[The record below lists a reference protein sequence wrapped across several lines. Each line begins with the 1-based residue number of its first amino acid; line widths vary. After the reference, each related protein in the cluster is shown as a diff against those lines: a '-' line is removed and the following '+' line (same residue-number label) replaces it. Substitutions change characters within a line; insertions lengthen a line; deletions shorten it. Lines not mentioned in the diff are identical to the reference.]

1 MKEKLIIGA
10 ILLTSMV
17 FSQQLVLDYQIG
29 NFSKAE
35 SFSLAQNQFIYVT
48 DSETNEIYKLDL
60 TGNVLKSLG
69 GYGWSESAFDS
80 PVDIFASTLN
90 VYVTDK
96 NNDRVQFFDKD
107 LNYIS
112 QFGSDRIDNYQ
123 YEFRYPT
130 SAVISPLGDLFILD
144 SDNSR
149 ILKFDLNG
157 NFSLEVGNYD
167 AGNFSLSNP
176 IKFDISSDLRLF
188 VLDEGEIKIFD
199 QFGGGLT
206 KIKIEEGA
214 KNIQLSM
221 NAATISYEKKILLL
235 DPQKSLTHFEKYK
248 LDEDSPIM
256 DSFVFRNQLFVLTEN
271 YISVYKLPKE

>member
-1 MKEKLIIGA
+1 MLKIYPIFVNSNTVFFQSVKMTCIFVRNKFMKEKLIIGA
-10 ILLTSMV
+10 FLLTSLV
-17 FSQQLVLDYQIG
+17 FSQELVLDYQIG

-48 DSETNEIYKLDL
+48 DSETNEVYKLDL
-60 TGNVLKSLG
+60 SGNILKFIG

-167 AGNFSLSNP
+167 AGNFL
-176 IKFDISSDLRLF
+176 
-188 VLDEGEIKIFD
+188 
-199 QFGGGLT
+199 
-206 KIKIEEGA
+206 
-214 KNIQLSM
+214 
-221 NAATISYEKKILLL
+221 
-235 DPQKSLTHFEKYK
+235 
-248 LDEDSPIM
+248 
-256 DSFVFRNQLFVLTEN
+256 
-271 YISVYKLPKE
+271 